1 MSGERRIEYIALNHV
16 QRARRNPK
24 QHDETSIAAS
34 LTRFGLGELPLI
46 DERTGLLVAG
56 EGRINQLTA
65 LRDADKLSPPDG
77 VHLADDGDWLV
88 PVICGW
94 ASADDTEA
102 EAYLIASNRLSERGG
117 WDGLGLAEM
126 LAALDGEL
134 SGVGYDA
141 DELEALMRD
150 TGFLESQESLIGEL
164 PAVAAP
170 EFSGGAPDNE
180 NPFTGP
186 PQPAPTT
193 SPFTPGVPQVL
204 PGPQGAPAPG
214 TVPDFA
220 GASTEPTWFQLTW
233 TASHEQ
239 RETIFEAIRVARD
252 EEEMDS
258 SVQALAYV
266 AQAFLTSRQNA
277 KANA

>member
-1 MSGERRIEYIALNHV
+1 MSGERRIEYIALNQV

-65 LRDADKLSPPDG
+65 LRDADKHSPPDG

-88 PVICGW
+88 PVISGW

-126 LAALDGEL
+126 LSALDGEL
-134 SGVGYDA
+134 EGVGYSQ
-141 DELEALMRD
+141 DEFDALMRD
-150 TGFLESQESLIGEL
+150 TGFLEAQETLLDEL
-164 PAVAAP
+164 PATP
-170 EFSGGAPDNE
+170 EFSGGAPEVE
-180 NPFTGP
+180 NPFNRP
-186 PQPAPTT
+186 PQAPPTT
-193 SPFTPGVPQVL
+193 TPFTPGVPQVL

-220 GASTEPTWFQLTW
+220 SASTEPTWFQLTW

-252 EEEMDS
+252 EEDMDS

-266 AQAFLTSRQNA
+266 AQAFLASRQNA
-277 KANA
+277 QATA

>member
-1 MSGERRIEYIALNHV
+1 MSGERRIEYVALNQV

-65 LRDADKLSPPDG
+65 LRDADKHSPPDG

-88 PVICGW
+88 PVISGW
-94 ASADDTEA
+94 SSADDTEA

-134 SGVGYDA
+134 DGVGYSTEEFD
-141 DELEALMRD
+141 ALMRD
-150 TGFLESQESLIGEL
+150 TGFLEAQETLLDEL
-164 PAVAAP
+164 PAPAP
-170 EFSGGAPDNE
+170 EFSGGAPETE
-180 NPFTGP
+180 NPFSG
-186 PQPAPTT
+186 PQPVPAN
-193 SPFTPGVPQVL
+193 PFTPGVPQVL

-214 TVPDFA
+214 AVPDLA

-252 EEEMDS
+252 EQEMDS

-266 AQAFLTSRQNA
+266 ARAFLASRQNA
-277 KANA
+277 EANA